1 MESRR
6 VKVKCSKTDL
16 FKNLQIISIVDF
28 RLYKLDNSLLSFH
41 FAIFTFGA
49 NLGLASVSFF
59 LGWNI
64 VL

>member
-1 MESRR
+1 MKSRR
-6 VKVKCSKTDL
+6 IKVKCSKTDL

-41 FAIFTFGA
+41 FAIFTLGA
-49 NLGLASVSFF
+49 NLGFASVPLL